1 MFDTELRHEQ
11 ADTPTPFDQTTNDPI
26 PEVIPTTA
34 ARPVWPP
41 PPRPRKRRSKFKQA
55 GSTLAIILTSLLLLS
70 CLALILFKTSTNYR
84 GSLRHVATIEVQ
96 QTRSVQNTAQAQVQ
110 GTARYFQTAQSE
122 IEATATA
129 EGNQAAIATQ
139 TVNDATATAT
149 ANENSYQTIATG
161 KALIDDPM
169 LDNSGTSKWDTGG
182 PAANTGCSFTDS
194 AYHVRE
200 AQQMYLQPCLAQGTN
215 VEDSAYQA
223 DVSIIAGN
231 PGQAGLLLR
240 ANSAGDSY
248 YFFHVGS
255 DGSYALDLYNGTDQA
270 KVLLQGFS
278 DAITPGL
285 QQTNQLMILAH
296 KNSLMILANGH
307 YLGMV
312 SDDTLTGGKIGVAVI
327 NNGTPI
333 DATFTNVQ
341 VWRYEAK
348 N

>member
-1 MFDTELRHEQ
+1 MFDTESRNEQ
-11 ADTPTPFDQTTNDPI
+11 TDTPTPFDQTIADPI
-26 PEVIPTTA
+26 PDVTRTATTRPT
-34 ARPVWPP
+34 WPP
-41 PPRPRKRRSKFKQA
+41 PPRPRKRRSKIEQT
-55 GSTLAIILTSLLLLS
+55 SSILAIILSSLLLLS

-84 GSLRHVATIEVQ
+84 ASLRHVTTIEVQ
-96 QTRSVQNTAQAQVQ
+96 QTRSVQSTAQAQAQ
-110 GTARYFQTAQSE
+110 GTASYFKAAQAQ

-129 EGNQAAIATQ
+129 EGNQQAIATQ
-139 TVNDATATAT
+139 TVNDATATAV
-149 ANENSYQTIATG
+149 ANENSYQTVTAG
-161 KALIDDPM
+161 KKLIDDPM
-169 LDNSGTSKWDTGG
+169 LENSSTSKWDTGG
-182 PAANTGCSFTDS
+182 PAANTGCSFIDNT
-194 AYHVRE
+194 YHVKE
-200 AQQMYLQPCLAQGTN
+200 AQQMYLQPCLAQGTS

-223 DVSIIAGN
+223 DVSILTGN

-248 YFFHVGS
+248 YFFHAGS

-307 YLGMV
+307 YLGMI

-333 DATFTNVQ
+333 DATFANVQ
-341 VWRYEAK
+341 VWPYEAK